1 VKKGKLFVISG
12 PSGSGKTTLAQALL
26 KDPRLSARLKKSV
39 SFTTR
44 GKRKG
49 EKQGR
54 DYFFISEVEFRKRLK
69 AKKILEW
76 TRYLGY
82 YYGTD
87 REYIDR
93 QLITAEGILLCID
106 IKGARSIRR
115 LYPADSVL
123 LFIKPPSLAELK
135 RRINK
140 RCALGEEEVRERLA
154 AAKKEL
160 GSAAMFDYRVINKDF
175 KLAVKRLKGII
186 SSELK

>member
-1 VKKGKLFVISG
+1 MISG

-26 KDPRLSARLKKSV
+26 KEPLLRKRLKKSV

-44 GKRKG
+44 ARRGSERQGK
-49 EKQGR
+49 
-54 DYFFISEVEFRKRLK
+54 DYFFLSAQEFRKRLRD
-69 AKKILEW
+69 KKILEW

-87 REYIDR
+87 REYVDR
-93 QLITAEGILLCID
+93 QLLTTEGILLCID

-135 RRINK
+135 RRIIK
-140 RCALGEEEVRERLA
+140 RCALGEEELRDRLA
-154 AAKKEL
+154 AAKQEL
-160 GSAAMFDYRVINKDF
+160 ESAATFDYRVINKDF
-175 KLAVKRLKGII
+175 GDALRKLRDIVLA
-186 SSELK
+186 ELE